1 MFASSEAAA
10 RASRLS
16 EKSVPVVTSCN
27 TCKLSFGST
36 EDIKQHYRDDLHVLN
51 SKRRA
56 QGLPPVSVEDFRR
69 LAKKQSSKRLGSTAN
84 SVVSNKAPLKNPSR
98 GHDISDTNSVQS
110 KSTVHSKQVIDAAKD
125 DHIRSLIAKLGISE
139 ERADTIINK
148 ALNDIEDE
156 QSDLSDEEIEVEP
169 PLPCAANIS
178 IFDGKVFAS
187 TRECV
192 DYMYLKYGFFIPDQE
207 YLTDIDGLLQY
218 LSEKVKLGGICLC
231 CQKQFPPGRPC
242 MNHMISKSHC
252 KIRYEDG
259 IDLDEYE
266 DFYDYSACYEDV
278 DDSDEEEEVLQINAA
293 GDLILPNGCIAGHR
307 KRRIYY
313 KQYLKPE
320 DRRPA
325 VLAQRREELIRV
337 QSLLGKAWR
346 DSGIVSRMSDA
357 QVMEVLHQQQ
367 RQVRKLK
374 LYEERAQRKLEFRS
388 MKTRE
393 YQSTQDKLRSSATT
407 TAKIR
412 DYHSILV

>member
-1 MFASSEAAA
+1 MFSQAEAAT
-10 RASRLS
+10 RLLRLS
-16 EKSVPVVTSCN
+16 EKPVPVVTSCN
-27 TCKLSFGST
+27 TCKLSFESI
-36 EDIKQHYRDDLHVLN
+36 EEVKLHYRDELHVLN

-56 QGLPPVSVEDFRR
+56 QNLPPVSMEDFRR
-69 LAKKQSSKRLGSTAN
+69 LPKKPQPNKRLGSSAN
-84 SVVSNKAPLKNPSR
+84 TVVSQKPKKGSRPS
-98 GHDISDTNSVQS
+98 DKSDDVSITS
-110 KSTVHSKQVIDAAKD
+110 KSTVHSKQAIDATKD
-125 DHIRSLIAKLGISE
+125 EHVRSLIAKLGISE
-139 ERADTIINK
+139 ERADSIINK
-148 ALNDIEDE
+148 ALVDVEDE
-156 QSDLSDEEIEVEP
+156 HSDLSEDEEPEP
-169 PLPCAANIS
+169 PLPCAPNIS
-178 IFDGKVFAS
+178 IFDGKEFKS
-187 TRECV
+187 TEDCV
-192 DYMYLKYGFFIPDQE
+192 KYMYLKYGFFIPDQE
-207 YLTDIDGLLQY
+207 YLMDINGLLNY
-218 LSEKVKLGGICLC
+218 LSEKVKLGGICLY

-252 KIRYEDG
+252 KVRYEDG

-278 DDSDEEEEVLQINAA
+278 SDSEDEEEVLQINAA

-325 VLAQRREELIRV
+325 ILAQRREELLRF
-337 QSLLGKAWR
+337 QSLLGKSWR
-346 DSGIVSRMSDA
+346 DSDIVSRMSDA

-374 LYEERAQRKLEFRS
+374 LYEERAQRRQDFRIL
-388 MKTRE
+388 KTKE
-393 YQSTQDKLRSSATT
+393 YKSTQDKLRSSATT